1 MMSQLGIFESS
12 FAYGRLDKC
21 TDPLLKLNE
30 AIDWSMFRSQLESIR
45 RNEHVGRKAFDV
57 LMMFKILILQSLYN
71 LADDAMEY
79 MLRDRLSFMRFLGL
93 SLTEKIPDAKTIWK
107 FREQLTESKLIRPL
121 FDKFEE
127 YLKENGFEAK
137 KGQIID
143 ATIIETPVQ
152 HNSDKENERIKDEEV
167 PDEWGKAK
175 ASQKDVDARWT
186 KKGNKSYYGYKD
198 HINVDVEHK
207 IIRQYEVTPAN
218 VHDSQAFEK
227 LVELPET
234 EQREGSTEGE
244 STERPRVYADSAYSG
259 EKIKSY
265 LEEKGIEAQICSK
278 GNRGKV
284 LNEEEKRKNREKSRI
299 RCRVEHVFGSMYQ
312 KARDHV
318 MRSIGMARAKTQ
330 IGLRNLVYNMTRYSY
345 LCGIEGHRIVSV

>member
-1 MMSQLGIFESS
+1 LGIFESS

-21 TDPLLKLNE
+21 TDPLLKLNV
-30 AIDWSMFRSQLESIR
+30 AIDWELFRAQLESIR
-45 RNEHVGRKAFDV
+45 RNEYVGRKAFDV
-57 LMMFKILILQSLYN
+57 LLMFKILILQSLYN

-79 MLRDRLSFMRFLGL
+79 MIRDRLSFMRFLNL

-107 FREQLTESKLIRPL
+107 FREQLTEVNLIRPL

-127 YLKENGFEAK
+127 YLKKNGFEAE

-152 HNSDKENERIKDEEV
+152 HNSSKENEEIKNGEK
-167 PDEWGKAK
+167 PGEWTKAK
-175 ASQKDVDARWT
+175 ESQKDTDAHWT

-198 HINVDVEHK
+198 HVNVDEEHK
-207 IIRQYEVTPAN
+207 IIREYEVTPAN
-218 VHDSQAFEK
+218 VHDSQVFEK
-227 LVELPET
+227 IVETPNPE
-234 EQREGSTEGE
+234 STGESREGE
-244 STERPRVYADSAYSG
+244 SAERRKVYADSAYSSA
-259 EKIKSY
+259 KILSS
-265 LEEKGIEAQICSK
+265 LEEKGMEAKICSK
-278 GNRGKV
+278 GNRGKA
-284 LNEEEKRKNREKSRI
+284 LDEEEKAKNREKSRI

-345 LCGIEGHRIVSV
+345 LWSIEGE

>member
-1 MMSQLGIFESS
+1 MKQLGIFESS

-30 AIDWSMFRSQLESIR
+30 AIDWELFRTQLESIR
-45 RNEHVGRKAFDV
+45 RNEYVGRKAFDV
-57 LMMFKILILQSLYN
+57 LLMYKILILQSLYN

-79 MLRDRLSFMRFLGL
+79 MIRDRLSFMRFLDL

-107 FREQLTESKLIRPL
+107 FREQLTEVNLIRPL

-127 YLKENGFEAK
+127 YLRENGFKAE

-143 ATIIETPVQ
+143 ATIIETPIQ
-152 HNSDKENERIKDEEV
+152 HNSGKENEQIKNEEK
-167 PDEWGKAK
+167 PEEWTKEK
-175 ASQKDVDARWT
+175 ASQKDTDARWT

-198 HINVDVEHK
+198 HINVDAEHK
-207 IIRQYEVTPAN
+207 IIREYEVTPAN
-218 VHDSQAFEK
+218 VHDSQVFEK
-227 LVELPET
+227 IVETPT
-234 EQREGSTEGE
+234 PKSNEQQAEGE
-244 STERPRVYADSAYSG
+244 SAEKPKVYADSAYSS
-259 EKIKSY
+259 EKIMKY
-265 LEEKGIEAQICSK
+265 LEGKGMEGKICSK

-284 LNEEEKRKNREKSRI
+284 LSEEEKAKNREKSRI

-312 KARDHV
+312 KARDQV

-330 IGLRNLVYNMTRYSY
+330 IGLRNLAYNMTRYSY
-345 LCGIEGHRIVSV
+345 LCGIKGE